1 MGIHH
6 HEHECEYGDEHE
18 YEYPERTVDKY
29 LDTFQK
35 YILLTDKEAAGLVK
49 ILLDEHY
56 NENFNPE
63 VLKKIHGLID
73 LTSLSSH
80 DTKESIWDMVE
91 TQVNSY
97 EGMCPD
103 VENVAAVCTYPIF
116 VETVKQA
123 LTAQGVKIAS
133 VAGGFPSSQTFPEV
147 KIAET
152 ALAVMSGADEI
163 DTVMNIGYFL
173 EEDYEALTDEIS
185 EIKETCRHAQL
196 KVIIETG
203 ALSYVENIGKATI
216 LACYS
221 GADFIKT
228 STGKDYPG
236 ATPEAVYAI
245 CRVVKRY
252 NELEGIKVG
261 IKVSGGVKTIEDA
274 VKYYS
279 IVKETL
285 GGEWLNKNF
294 FRIGASHLVENL
306 RKSLMRF

>member
-1 MGIHH
+1 MMEIHH
-6 HEHECEYGDEHE
+6 HEHDRDCGHEHS
-18 YEYPERTVDKY
+18 ERAVNKY
-29 LDTFQK
+29 SEAFRK
-35 YILLTDKEAAGLVK
+35 YIFLTDKEVAESVK
-49 ILLDEHY
+49 ILLDKHY
-56 NENFNPE
+56 TENFTPE

-73 LTSLSSH
+73 LTSLNTV

-91 TQVNSY
+91 TVVNSY
-97 EGMCPD
+97 EGTRPD

-123 LTAQGVKIAS
+123 LTAQDVKIVS

-163 DTVMNIGYFL
+163 DTVMNLGYFF
-173 EEDYEALTDEIS
+173 EEDYETLTDEIY
-185 EIKETCRHAQL
+185 EIKEACRHAQL

-203 ALSYVENIGKATI
+203 ALNYMENIRKAAV

-228 STGKDYPG
+228 STGKDCPG
-236 ATPEAVYAI
+236 ATSEAVYAI

-252 NELEGIKVG
+252 SELEGIKVG
-261 IKVSGGVKTIEDA
+261 VKVSGGVRTVEDA
-274 VKYYS
+274 VRYYT

-285 GGEWLNKNF
+285 GAGWLNKNL

-306 RKSLMRF
+306 RKSLSPLP